1 MVKFN
6 REELYDKINACWIG
20 KNIGGTIGAP
30 YEGRREILNVTGFNS
45 EPGKPLPNDDLDLQL
60 VWLKALYEQGPKN
73 INSKVLGEYWM
84 SYIGPCWN
92 EYGICKTN
100 MQDGFVPPMCGSV
113 LNDDWKHSNGAWI
126 RTEVWACCFPAMPE
140 TAMRM
145 AFEDASVDHGYGEGT
160 YAAIFVAAM
169 ESVAFINNNI
179 NDLLEIGLSKIP
191 ENCRVSRS
199 VRLVMDCFE
208 KGMDWKDARNAVV
221 EDSKDLGWFQAPA
234 NVAFV
239 VLGLLYGGCDF
250 KKSMLYAVNCGDDTD
265 CTAATVG
272 ALLGIMYGNKGIPDD
287 WREYIGDD
295 IQSICIRQEAQAYP
309 KTCSDLT
316 KLVMNILPSTLNT
329 TAQFRLTPSKS
340 NPTSSLLY
348 TLTDEPTDVSE
359 IDVNAWKGCE
369 FASSLA
375 KRSSYTMTEECM
387 FADAMVE
394 FDSEPSIKPLG
405 TLSGTITVRH
415 NVKTGDQMHL
425 NVKWYLPEGFTVDCK
440 KNILMNFRHGKT
452 QSSICRFTITAGENV
467 EASNDGVLQ
476 IKCPHRPTSMFF
488 PIHIMG

>member
-1 MVKFN
+1 MIKFN

-30 YEGRREILNVTGFNS
+30 YEGKRELLNVTGFVT
-45 EPGKPLPNDDLDLQL
+45 EAGKPLPNDDLDLQL

-73 INSKVLGEYWM
+73 INSKVLGEYWL

-92 EYGICKTN
+92 EYGICKAN
-100 MQDGFVPPMCGSV
+100 MQDGFMPPMSGSV
-113 LNDDWKHSNGAWI
+113 LNEDWKHSNGAWI

-140 TAMRM
+140 TAIRM
-145 AFEDASVDHGYGEGT
+145 AFEDASVDHGFGEGT

-169 ESVAFINNNI
+169 ESVAFVNSNI

-191 ENCRVSRS
+191 ESCRVSRS

-208 KGMDWKDARNAVV
+208 KGMDWKDTRNAVV

-287 WREYIGDD
+287 WRAYIGDD
-295 IQSICIRQEAQAYP
+295 IQSVCIRQEAQSFP
-309 KTCSDLT
+309 KTCTQLT
-316 KLVMNILPSTLNT
+316 QLVMRILPLTLNSFVR
-329 TAQFRLTPSKS
+329 FRLTPSKS
-340 NPTSSLLY
+340 NPALDIVVSV
-348 TLTDEPTDVSE
+348 TDGETDLS
-359 IDVNAWKGCE
+359 DVNVEYWKGCE
-369 FASSLA
+369 FAASLA
-375 KRSSYTMTEECM
+375 ERSPYSITTECM

-394 FDSEPSIKPLG
+394 LDTEPSIKPF
-405 TLSGTITVRH
+405 GTISGKITVKHDVR
-415 NVKTGDQMHL
+415 TGDQMHL
-425 NVKWYLPEGFTVDCK
+425 NVKWFLPDGFTVDCP
-440 KNILMNFRHGKT
+440 KNMLMNFRSGKT
-452 QSSICRFTITAGENV
+452 QSSICHFTITAGENV
-467 EASNDGVLQ
+467 NADNDIVIQ
-476 IKCPHRPTSMFF
+476 IKCPHRPTSMFL
-488 PIHIMG
+488 PLHIMG